1 MGPRKSTQGF
11 AAFTLAICTVVGAA
25 ACAQDRPAGAD
36 PVQAGTGDQVQPT
49 GADQVH
55 TTPADHVM
63 VGPGELTWA
72 DAPSLPPGAKVSLI
86 EGRLDQPVPFTLRV
100 QFPANYQL
108 PAHRHPAI
116 EHTTVLSG
124 SINMGVGDALD
135 KSHGTALPTGS
146 IVITPAG
153 MNHFLWTTEEAI
165 VQVHG
170 VGPFAITYVDPADDP
185 RTT

>member
-1 MGPRKSTQGF
+1 M
-11 AAFTLAICTVVGAA
+11 
-25 ACAQDRPAGAD
+25 
-36 PVQAGTGDQVQPT
+36 
-49 GADQVH
+49 
-55 TTPADHVM
+55 
-63 VGPGELTWA
+63 W
-72 DAPSLPPGAKVSLI
+72 
-86 EGRLDQPVPFTLRV
+86 
-100 QFPANYQL
+100 
-108 PAHRHPAI
+108 
-116 EHTTVLSG
+116 
-124 SINMGVGDALD
+124 DALD